1 MGKSGLGKE
10 DYGGIQG
17 EFRESLK
24 GKMRGNGGSTCKRTE
39 KENEEFVVI

>member
-17 EFRESLK
+17 EFK
-24 GKMRGNGGSTCKRTE
+24 GRKCRGNGGSTCKRTE